1 MKLLI
6 SISALASLSTAF
18 GSSVV
23 LTQSN
28 YEDETNGKM
37 VFIKFFAPWC
47 GHCKSLAPKWT
58 DMASELVGNP
68 TVLVGEIDCDDENDL
83 CEDHDIEGFPTIK
96 WGSPDALSDYN
107 LDMETEDMVKFV
119 KNMKPQCSIA
129 NIDLCDDEKKALIE
143 SLSAL
148 SFEEINEKVM
158 DVEKQVKA
166 MEDDFE
172 TGLESIEGDYER
184 LDKEHQYTL
193 KKLKDTGNIALAK
206 SVLDSKLSALKK

>member
-107 LDMETEDMVKFV
+107 LDMETEEMVKFV

-206 SVLDSKLSALKK
+206 SVLESKLSALKK

>member
-28 YEDETNGKM
+28 YDSETNGKM

-47 GHCKSLAPKWT
+47 GHCKNLAPKWT

-83 CEDHDIEGFPTIK
+83 CEDHGIEGFPTIK

-143 SLSAL
+143 TLSAL

-158 DVEKQVKA
+158 DVERQVKA
-166 MEDDFE
+166 MENDFE
-172 TGLESIEGDYER
+172 TGLEGIEDDYER

-206 SVLDSKLSALKK
+206 SVLESKKA

>member
-1 MKLLI
+1 MKCFVNL
-6 SISALASLSTAF
+6 SLSQLNSF
-18 GSSVV
+18 
-23 LTQSN
+23 
-28 YEDETNGKM
+28 
-37 VFIKFFAPWC
+37 
-47 GHCKSLAPKWT
+47 CK
-58 DMASELVGNP
+58 
-68 TVLVGEIDCDDENDL
+68 I
-83 CEDHDIEGFPTIK
+83 
-96 WGSPDALSDYN
+96 DYN

-158 DVEKQVKA
+158 DVERQVKA
-166 MEDDFE
+166 MENDFE
-172 TGLESIEGDYER
+172 TGLEGIEDDYER

-206 SVLDSKLSALKK
+206 SVLESKKA